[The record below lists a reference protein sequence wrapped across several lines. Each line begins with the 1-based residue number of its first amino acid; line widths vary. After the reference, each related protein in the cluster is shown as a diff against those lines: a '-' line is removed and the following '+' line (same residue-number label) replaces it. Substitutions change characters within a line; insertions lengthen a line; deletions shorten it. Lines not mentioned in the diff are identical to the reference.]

1 VNDINKNSHLVNLI
15 FDRLKIVHGLNSDLE
30 LANFMGLYQST
41 LSMQRK
47 RGTVDLDMLLKISNG
62 IDLNWLFRIPSQA
75 QSEYSVAPLST
86 SEQAELLTM
95 TEKQMIDEIIR
106 LRRKIS
112 NLDNKTTSQSD

>member
-1 VNDINKNSHLVNLI
+1 MNDINKNSHLVNLI

-112 NLDNKTTSQSD
+112 NLDNKT